1 MSWSLWCA
9 CLFLISAIHNHLGTS
24 MCIGKVMTHE
34 KEKCSTVKIPLKCI
48 MSICQSWQDFNFC
61 HYRRF
66 WVANICTFCLYISYE
81 WYLDWEK
88 EGICITP
95 ILSDLY
101 KAWSRFSFKRMP
113 LYCSAFV
120 FKVYMI
126 YVFFLNYFLCWCVD
140 KLAIYSLISLVY
152 AKQVYLDFKID
163 SVLYDT
169 TEANYKCPLQQ
180 DLCGVKLFLL
190 GGNYAIPSWS

>member
-1 MSWSLWCA
+1 MQLS
-9 CLFLISAIHNHLGTS
+9 
-24 MCIGKVMTHE
+24 V
-34 KEKCSTVKIPLKCI
+34 
-48 MSICQSWQDFNFC
+48 QSWQDFNFC

-113 LYCSAFV
+113 LYCSVFV

-126 YVFFLNYFLCWCVD
+126 NVFFLNYFLCWCVN

-163 SVLYDT
+163 SVLRKLT
-169 TEANYKCPLQQ
+169 WGES
-180 DLCGVKLFLL
+180 LCFTVLSRFGQWLL
-190 GGNYAIPSWS
+190 ASTLSYLHLKRTMPCFFE